1 MTKNKSLYIDH
12 EYTIMQEIAEDG
24 NITQREL
31 SKNLGVS
38 LGTINVLLNK
48 MVREGL
54 IKMTQV
60 SQKQVLYMLTPVGIM
75 EKANKTVSYLKAHY
89 KAIDR
94 SKQVFK
100 SLFKELNEGYNMIYL
115 SINDHELKEVLELS
129 LYELYRENVL
139 IQYEFIDTL
148 DKMNLG
154 EYQKVILVYLKTEDS
169 DGKME
174 LPEGISKLNL
184 LNYI

>member
-12 EYTIMQEIAEDG
+12 EYTIMQEIAEDE

-60 SQKQVLYMLTPVGIM
+60 SQKQVLYMLTPVGMI

-89 KAIDR
+89 KAIDS

-100 SLFKELNEGYNMIYL
+100 GLFKELNERYNMIYL
-115 SINDHELKEVLELS
+115 SIDGHELRDVLELS

-139 IQYEFIDTL
+139 IQYAFIDTL
-148 DKMNLG
+148 DKMNQG

-169 DGKME
+169 DNDVE
-174 LPEGISKLNL
+174 LPEGIWKLNL